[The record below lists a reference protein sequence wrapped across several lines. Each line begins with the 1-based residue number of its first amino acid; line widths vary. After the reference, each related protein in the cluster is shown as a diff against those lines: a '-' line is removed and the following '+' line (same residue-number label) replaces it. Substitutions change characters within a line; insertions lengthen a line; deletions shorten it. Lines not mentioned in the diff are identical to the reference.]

1 MKHIGL
7 IAVLALTA
15 FGAHAQDK
23 ENWPGHSSPNIVST
37 TFEKRFSALPL
48 AGHHDLPHTGW
59 SDDYWPTQ
67 QGSINRRW
75 NSPSQQGFGL
85 LSPSRDQALS
95 MSQQDLAQLA
105 PTEKYDLL
113 RGRYDYPLVK
123 RVNGNANPDAK
134 DWAGI
139 CNGWSPASLNLK
151 EPMPVTLTNADGVK
165 IPFGSSDV
173 KALLS
178 FYYAYEVE
186 SPTRQVGLRCFLG
199 RGISVLAR
207 GCGDDLNAGA
217 FHIIMA
223 NKLGLER
230 RGFLADVDRLKEV
243 WNQPITSFESIALE
257 TRPARRRA
265 ARGAVKEVVVS
276 TKLHYG
282 SEINPQ
288 WNTVLG
294 TELQTYESLD
304 LEYTVELNA
313 AGEIVGGEWISWVR
327 PDFLWFRGQ
336 APFTG
341 EFEVLGDLYE
351 AATQY

>member
-1 MKHIGL
+1 MKTTLGL
-7 IAVLALTA
+7 LASLVIMLPA
-15 FGAHAQDK
+15 FAQEK
-23 ENWPGHSSPNIVST
+23 EAWPGHSSPTIVSQNFEFR
-37 TFEKRFSALPL
+37 FEKLPL

-67 QGSINRRW
+67 HGSINRRW
-75 NSPSQQGFGL
+75 NAPGQPGFNLVSPSLAQAKNMSEKE
-85 LSPSRDQALS
+85 LS
-95 MSQQDLAQLA
+95 QLA

-113 RGRYDYPLVK
+113 RSRYDYPLVR
-123 RVNGNANPDAK
+123 RVDGNANPNAK

-139 CNGWSPASLNLK
+139 CNGWAPASLNLA
-151 EPMPVTLTNADGVK
+151 EPKPVTITNADGIS

-186 SPTRQVGLRCFLG
+186 SPTYQVGLRCFLG
-199 RGISVLAR
+199 RGLRALAR
-207 GCGDDLNAGA
+207 GCGDDVNAGA

-243 WNQPITSFESIALE
+243 WNQPITGFKTEIIQ
-257 TRPARRRA
+257 TRA
-265 ARGAVKEVVVS
+265 ASSGAASRAVTEVLVR
-276 TKLHYG
+276 TDLIYG
-282 SEINPQ
+282 SEIEPQ
-288 WNTVLG
+288 WDTVLG
-294 TELQTYESLD
+294 TDLQTYEKLE
-304 LEYTVELNA
+304 LEYTIELDQQ
-313 AGEIVGGEWISWVR
+313 GKIVGGEWISWVR
-327 PDFLWFRGQ
+327 PDFLWFRGK

-341 EFEVLGDLYE
+341 EFTKLEELYN